1 MGESLHLDGA
11 VDTHV
16 RCLPRCVR
24 SFGTFRTLLSRHH
37 WRELE
42 RWLGVRGGGGGGR
55 GGGGLWGGGGGVG
68 IGGMVRWRE
77 SSREGIGG

>member
-42 RWLGVRGGGGGGR
+42 RWLGVRGGGG
-55 GGGGLWGGGGGVG
+55 
-68 IGGMVRWRE
+68 MVRWRE